1 MRQFKAIGIVLSVAA
16 ITLCLCSMWRDGAE
30 AKEAAAKPAAKAP
43 AEPADNSFCYACHA
57 NYNGEKLTKQHQP
70 VGVGCEKCHG
80 LSVQHS
86 GDEDNI
92 TPPDRM
98 FSKADVDPFCITCH
112 DKPALMK
119 REDHRLYLKGETV
132 EQTCNECHAKDH
144 HMKVRTRQWD
154 KKTHKLIKDDG
165 VRMMGKK

>member
-1 MRQFKAIGIVLSVAA
+1 MRCGRSILLASCLAA
-16 ITLCLCSMWRDGAE
+16 AMATTWCGGWCIIA
-30 AKEAAAKPAAKAP
+30 AAAKPAAKAP
-43 AEPADNSFCYACHA
+43 AEPADNSYCYACHA

-70 VGVGCEKCHG
+70 VGVGCENCHG
-80 LSVQHS
+80 PSVQHS

-98 FSKADVDPFCITCH
+98 FNKADIDPFCITCH
-112 DKPALMK
+112 EKPALMK

-132 EQTCNECHAKDH
+132 EQTCNECHGKEH

-154 KKTHKLIKDDG
+154 KKTRKLIKDDG
-165 VRMMGKK
+165 VRMMDKKK